1 MQFHGRE
8 RKTCPGATEYVISH
22 LKLGRKPLKFPN
34 CNNSTQKRE
43 MNWYYAIDGRA
54 HGPVDDQRLAELAS
68 HETVGGET
76 LIWHPA
82 MSGWEPAWK
91 AKPEIVAHLSNA
103 DLAQKARGTTDRIPL
118 GELGKEQ
125 ADDKQGAAPASG
137 GLLGRL
143 FGRMRKK

>member
-1 MQFHGRE
+1 
-8 RKTCPGATEYVISH
+8 
-22 LKLGRKPLKFPN
+22 
-34 CNNSTQKRE
+34 

-54 HGPVDDQRLAELAS
+54 HGPVDDQRLAELVS
-68 HETVGGET
+68 HETVAGET

-82 MSGWEPAWK
+82 MSTWEPAWK
-91 AKPEIVAHLSNA
+91 AKPEIVGHLSNA

-118 GELGKEQ
+118 GELGKEHTGE
-125 ADDKQGAAPASG
+125 KQEESRGG

>member
-1 MQFHGRE
+1 
-8 RKTCPGATEYVISH
+8 
-22 LKLGRKPLKFPN
+22 
-34 CNNSTQKRE
+34 
-43 MNWYYAIDGRA
+43 MNWYYSIEGRA
-54 HGPVDDQRLAELAS
+54 HGPVDEQRLAELATN
-68 HETVGGET
+68 EAVGGET

-91 AKPEIVAHLSNA
+91 AKPELVAHLSNA

-118 GELGKEQ
+118 RELAGEQ
-125 ADDKQGAAPASG
+125 ADGKSQDDASRSG